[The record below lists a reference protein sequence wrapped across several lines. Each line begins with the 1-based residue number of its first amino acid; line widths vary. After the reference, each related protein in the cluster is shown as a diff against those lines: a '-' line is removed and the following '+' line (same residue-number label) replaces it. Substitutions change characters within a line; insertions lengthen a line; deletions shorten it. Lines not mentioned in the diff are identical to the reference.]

1 MMSAGAFNALLKT
14 IEEPPEHVIF
24 IFATTEPHKVLP
36 TIISRCQRFDFNKV
50 SVSDMV
56 ERLDYVLEQE
66 KIHMEPDAV
75 WLVATLSE
83 GGMRDALSILD
94 QCIAYAQ
101 DNITT
106 EDVNTIYGITTPAE
120 KGTLLS
126 HVLDREYTELMEQ
139 IEALSERGID
149 IRRLT
154 ADLIDLLKDSLVYS
168 YTGDQTLVADVYLN
182 VIKDSLADV
191 PEARRLQMIDVLMET
206 MEKYR
211 MASDVSSYF
220 EIAVLKMMN

>member
-1 MMSAGAFNALLKT
+1 
-14 IEEPPEHVIF
+14 
-24 IFATTEPHKVLP
+24 
-36 TIISRCQRFDFNKV
+36 
-50 SVSDMV
+50 
-56 ERLDYVLEQE
+56 EQE

-75 WLVATLSE
+75 RLVATLSE

-154 ADLIDLLKDSLVYS
+154 ADLIDLLKDSL
-168 YTGDQTLVADVYLN
+168 
-182 VIKDSLADV
+182 
-191 PEARRLQMIDVLMET
+191 
-206 MEKYR
+206 
-211 MASDVSSYF
+211 
-220 EIAVLKMMN
+220 